1 MPYIKAKVSTPVTPD
16 QERELKTQ
24 FGQAIRL
31 LGKGEAW
38 LMVEIED
45 NCRLWFRGENSAPM
59 AIAEV
64 SLFGK
69 ASEDQYDRM
78 TKEVCGILSDVLGIG
93 GEEIYVKYE
102 ECAHWGYNS
111 FNF

>member
-102 ECAHWGYNS
+102 EIDHWGYNS

>member
-1 MPYIKAKVSTPVTPD
+1 MPYIKAKASIPVTPD

-45 NCRLWFRGENSAPM
+45 NCRLWFHGENSEP
-59 AIAEV
+59 IAYVEI
-64 SLFGK
+64 SLLGK
-69 ASEDQYDRM
+69 ASDDQYDKM
-78 TKEVCGILSDVLGIG
+78 TKAVCEIISATLGIS

-102 ECAHWGYNS
+102 ECDHWGYNS